1 MEIGLTEG
9 RSHGRGAAGRLL
21 GYLMADARAAAV
33 NGVAM
38 REVPRGKLQDV
49 KGSCLE
55 GVLHAA
61 LGTHAREI
69 SFAPLCRRGRRKL
82 SICGGILRR

>member
-21 GYLMADARAAAV
+21 GYLMAESRAAAV

-38 REVPRGKLQDV
+38 REAPRGKLLKLLDV

-69 SFAPLCRRGRRKL
+69 SFAPLWPTW
-82 SICGGILRR
+82 